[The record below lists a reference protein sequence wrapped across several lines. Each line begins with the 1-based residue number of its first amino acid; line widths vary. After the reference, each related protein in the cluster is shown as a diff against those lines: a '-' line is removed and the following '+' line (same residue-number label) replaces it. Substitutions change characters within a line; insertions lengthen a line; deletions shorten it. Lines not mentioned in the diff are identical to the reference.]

1 MPRYAA
7 FLRGINVTGRRV
19 KSDELKA
26 RFEDLGF
33 PRVDVFR
40 ASGNVILDAERA
52 SPSRLTARIEEGLR
66 AALGYEVATFLRTA
80 DQVREIAA
88 HQPFDR
94 AQVES
99 SGGRLQVAMLSKKPA
114 RRARE
119 SILGLATD
127 QDLLALK
134 DRELYWLPSGGT
146 QDSSLDQKAIV
157 RALGLMT
164 FRTKNTVEEISRRYF
179 AD

>member
-40 ASGNVILDAERA
+40 ASGNVIFDAERA
-52 SPSRLTARIEEGLR
+52 SPSQLTAHIEEGLR
-66 AALGYEVATFLRTA
+66 AALGYEVATFLRTT

-94 AQVES
+94 AQLES
-99 SGGRLQVAMLSKKPA
+99 SGGKLQVAMLSKKPA
-114 RRARE
+114 
-119 SILGLATD
+119 
-127 QDLLALK
+127 K
-134 DRELYWLPSGGT
+134 
-146 QDSSLDQKAIV
+146 
-157 RALGLMT
+157 
-164 FRTKNTVEEISRRYF
+164 
-179 AD
+179 